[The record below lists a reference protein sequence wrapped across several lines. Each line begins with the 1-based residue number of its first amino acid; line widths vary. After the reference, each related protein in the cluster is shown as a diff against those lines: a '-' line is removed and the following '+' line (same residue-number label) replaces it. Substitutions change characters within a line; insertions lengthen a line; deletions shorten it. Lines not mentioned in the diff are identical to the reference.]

1 MPGKKGGKK
10 GGKKRKQMTEEERVL
25 FMLQKAQ
32 AEKAL
37 AKLKE
42 DLRMQ
47 LLKKEEQ
54 NSKANLYKVNRK
66 WLSYMRQTRVAELQ
80 EDFKILRQ
88 TFERV
93 LDLKNNAIRVLVRH
107 LSEQE
112 QQSTMARGA
121 HLQKLD
127 NLLEVQKKQLDAIE
141 PHWNKGLKLIST
153 EFNRTKLCMLHKQE
167 TEYLEAARLALERR
181 YDEITTEAVLECRSI
196 REDIELEQNKSKQA
210 VECTAKE
217 LRQGYKQELQQY
229 TEAIAEQEEKAS
241 GLPCY
246 DQDLQMRQ
254 IMQIRHIKNL
264 EETNDAL
271 ETHLSSSQME
281 SETHVSRIQAECEKV
296 RQKLQQLRAELCTA
310 QATER
315 TRLANQTT
323 YINETIKRLEDIM
336 SKGERLLRLTEMCRK
351 HEIEPKMVLPFYT
364 LTLNAEEVSQDRA
377 RAMEAK
383 SEELAQAM
391 ADSTD
396 LKKFW
401 QRHNKVQLECFCLE
415 RVKRGLELE
424 NEQLVRL
431 ILESHRNE
439 EESKLKR
446 MQENKEVRNK
456 NILVR
461 RMNAETPS
469 SICSSQELKTI
480 KENFIVLDR
489 HSDHKPDV
497 RAISQHKNC

>member
-1 MPGKKGGKK
+1 MPPKKGGKK
-10 GGKKRKQMTEEERVL
+10 GGKSKKKQMTEEERVL

-54 NSKANLYKVNRK
+54 NSKANLHKVNQK

-80 EDFKILRQ
+80 EDFKILQQ

-93 LDLKNNAIRVLVRH
+93 LALKNNAIKVLVRH

-127 NLLEVQKKQLDAIE
+127 NLLEVQKKQLDTIE
-141 PHWNKGLKLIST
+141 PHWNKALKLIST
-153 EFNRTKLCMLHKQE
+153 EFNREKLCKLHKQE
-167 TEYLEAARLALERR
+167 TEYLETARLALERR
-181 YDEITTEAVLECRSI
+181 YDEINTEAILECRSI
-196 REDIELEQNKSKQA
+196 REDIELEHNTSKQA
-210 VECTAKE
+210 VEITAKE

-229 TEAIAEQEEKAS
+229 TEAIAEQEEKVS
-241 GLPCY
+241 SLPCY
-246 DQDLQMRQ
+246 DQDLLTRQ

-264 EETNDAL
+264 EVTNDAL
-271 ETHLSSSQME
+271 ETHLSSSQLE

-296 RQKLQQLRAELCTA
+296 RQKLQELRAELCSA

-315 TRLANQTT
+315 TRLANQTM

-351 HEIEPKMVLPFYT
+351 HEIEPKMVLSFYT
-364 LTLNAEEVSQDRA
+364 LTLNAEELSQDSA
-377 RAMEAK
+377 HAMEAK
-383 SEELAQAM
+383 SEEQAQAM
-391 ADSTD
+391 TDSAD
-396 LKKFW
+396 LEKFW

-415 RVKRGLELE
+415 RIKRSLRLE
-424 NEQLVRL
+424 NEQLVSL

-446 MQENKEVRNK
+446 MQENKE
-456 NILVR
+456 
-461 RMNAETPS
+461 
-469 SICSSQELKTI
+469 
-480 KENFIVLDR
+480 
-489 HSDHKPDV
+489 
-497 RAISQHKNC
+497 